1 VHDCDQA
8 KDKREAEPAKREWQ
22 MDKSMIVE
30 WGSKAKVILKAM
42 HLQVKGD
49 GYKAAQKAKRWGHQ

>member
-1 VHDCDQA
+1 MYELDRVVHDCDQA

-30 WGSKAKVILKAM
+30 
-42 HLQVKGD
+42 
-49 GYKAAQKAKRWGHQ
+49 